1 MIRRPAIM
9 TQEKLTA
16 SIAAVLFLFIMISSF
31 FAVSADAATTEQ
43 QYKKIQKNYQK
54 FLKDEGKKTYRHFW
68 LRYIDRFLALQ
79 KRHPKSTRADDSL
92 YMAAGA
98 YVKLHEYSYLQDDLK
113 KAVKYYNSLAAKY
126 PKSNL
131 ADDGL
136 VHAGQV
142 LEKLGDKKGAYE
154 RYALCVLKFPKG
166 DFTPKARAGKKRLS
180 KYAPKPIPK
189 PKPKPAAT
197 PMPTPTPIA
206 EKTSVSPPLATP
218 APSAITQALSEV
230 DQTKAERPVEDDAAG
245 DKEWL
250 VLEPIPLEVFG
261 VPVIRKINH
270 WSNPDY
276 TRIVIELS
284 EKVDYKQHLLE
295 EVPGSRLPRRLYLD
309 FDNCYLPN
317 RMDKEYPIGDGLLK
331 RVRAGQN
338 TEEVVRVVLD
348 IESIDEFQIFPLLD
362 PFRIVIDVSGEK
374 RTVVA
379 AKPPTPTAKRRI
391 WKVVIDAGHGGKDPG
406 AMSRGGDKET
416 DLALSIAKLVEK
428 EFEKDKDIKVLL
440 TRRSDRFITL
450 PHRPAIA
457 NSYGADLFV
466 SIHINAA
473 RNRKAS
479 GIEVYNFAPKAG
491 ADIADLVAAENATDV
506 AGVMSMN
513 TLLDGLTLLY
523 KRAESNNLAAKVQSS
538 MLVQARKQYRD
549 VKSRRIRGAPF
560 YVLLGAKMPAILVE
574 CGFLTNS
581 TELRRLKNKRYQKA
595 LALGIAQGV
604 RQYFSEF
611 D

>member
-9 TQEKLTA
+9 TPGKLTA
-16 SIAAVLFLFIMISSF
+16 FVAAVLFVFIMISSF
-31 FAVSADAATTEQ
+31 FAVSADAATTLQ
-43 QYKKIQKNYQK
+43 QYEKIKKDYQK

-68 LRYIDRFLALQ
+68 LRHIDRFLALQ

-98 YVKLHEYSYLQDDLK
+98 YVKLHEYSYLKDDLK
-113 KAVKYYNSLAAKY
+113 KAVKYNDSLAAKY

-136 VHAGQV
+136 VRAGQV
-142 LEKLGDKKGAYE
+142 LEKLGDKKGAYK
-154 RYALCVLKFPKG
+154 RYAMCVLKFPKG
-166 DFTPKARAGKKRLS
+166 DLTSKARAALKRLL
-180 KYAPKPIPK
+180 KYAPKPT

-197 PMPTPTPIA
+197 PKPTPAPTPVA
-206 EKTSVSPPLATP
+206 EKTPVSPPAL
-218 APSAITQALSEV
+218 SAITQALSEAGLKETEKPV
-230 DQTKAERPVEDDAAG
+230 DDDTAG
-245 DKEWL
+245 DKEGL
-250 VLEPIPLEVFG
+250 ALEPIPLEVFG
-261 VPVIRKINH
+261 VPIIRKISH

-284 EKVDYKQHLLE
+284 EKVNFQQHLLE
-295 EVPGSRLPRRLYLD
+295 KVPGSQLPRRLYLD
-309 FDNCYLPN
+309 FENCHLPD
-317 RMDKEYPIGDGLLK
+317 RMDKDYPIGDGLLK
-331 RVRAGQN
+331 QVRAGQN
-338 TEEVVRVVLD
+338 TEDVVRVVLD
-348 IESIDEFQIFPLLD
+348 IETIGEFQVFPLLD
-362 PFRIVIDVSGEK
+362 PFRVVIDVSGEK

-379 AKPPTPTAKRRI
+379 AKPPAPTAKRRI
-391 WKVVIDAGHGGKDPG
+391 WKVVIDAGHGGTDPG
-406 AMSRGGDKET
+406 AMSRGGDRET

-428 EFEKDKDIKVLL
+428 EFKKDKNIKVLL

-450 PHRPAIA
+450 PQRPAIA

-574 CGFLTNS
+574 CGFITNS